1 LTRKKSSKKAADAKK
16 SAAPSRDSASEKEKK
31 GKCVLL

>member
-1 LTRKKSSKKAADAKK
+1 MTRKKSSKKAADAKK
-16 SAAPSRDSASEKEKK
+16 SAPSRDSASEKEKK